1 MGLSVNTDLLE
12 NIEVIDSFVSAKYG
26 GFQGGVINAKTRDPK
41 REFGGKIYFGYTSD
55 KLTKVHI
62 DDMEQESYYYA
73 TSSSYQPE
81 FKKYKSGVTLEGY
94 VSENFGLMFDY
105 NRLYSTILQRKYN
118 SDYDI
123 DVNKKDEKR
132 NMHRMNE
139 NYFLKGVYTN
149 DRLKLTPSILY
160 APYSATY
167 YSIGGENAKA
177 EVKGG
182 GVNLNLGVDYEFN
195 SALFKQNF

>member
-1 MGLSVNTDLLE
+1 
-12 NIEVIDSFVSAKYG
+12 
-26 GFQGGVINAKTRDPK
+26 
-41 REFGGKIYFGYTSD
+41 
-55 KLTKVHI
+55 
-62 DDMEQESYYYA
+62 
-73 TSSSYQPE
+73 
-81 FKKYKSGVTLEGY
+81 
-94 VSENFGLMFDY
+94 MFDY
-105 NRLYSTILQRKYN
+105 NRLYSTILQRKYS

-167 YSIGGENAKA
+167 YSI
-177 EVKGG
+177 
-182 GVNLNLGVDYEFN
+182 
-195 SALFKQNF
+195 